1 MSSNGWHIYIV
12 RCHDGTLYTGITKNL
27 ERRIA
32 EHNSDQ
38 GGAKYTR
45 FRKPVK
51 LVYSEPVD
59 SRTTA
64 ARREYQLK
72 KMSLAQKRAL
82 IKTTVN

>member
-45 FRKPVK
+45 SRKPVK
-51 LVYSEPVD
+51 LVYAEPVD

>member
-1 MSSNGWHIYIV
+1 MQLV
-12 RCHDGTLYTGITKNL
+12 
-27 ERRIA
+27 

-59 SRTTA
+59 FRTTA

>member
-1 MSSNGWHIYIV
+1 MMSSNGWHIYIV

-45 FRKPVK
+45 SRKPVK
-51 LVYSEPVD
+51 LVYAEPVD
-59 SRTTA
+59 S
-64 ARREYQLK
+64 
-72 KMSLAQKRAL
+72 
-82 IKTTVN
+82 